1 MTAVVIVNSEGH
13 ILCCNVTH
21 MESYFTLFC
30 KQKIIYLN
38 IFAAGN
44 RELEFMYLKFMN
56 YTYLF
61 A

>member
-13 ILCCNVTH
+13 ILCCNITH

-30 KQKIIYLN
+30 KQN
-38 IFAAGN
+38 IFAAGS